1 MPCVLYRSSEHHSHA
16 DLIQVLIFTS
26 QTRES
31 ILISRTNAGVNFHL
45 IKAAVNFH
53 LTNAEVNFHLTNA
66 GVNFPNFFSENEYT
80 FKLDFY
86 RSLNQPVHGE
96 KSLLSCWLNSGFSFN
111 RKVVEERINRFLSRY
126 IPSKDFVL
134 TRRFRG
140 FS

>member
-53 LTNAEVNFHLTNA
+53 LTNA

-80 FKLDFY
+80 FELDFY

-126 IPSKDFVL
+126 IPSKDFIL